1 MDRQVTIFS
10 TGKSDRVNKQTERGG
25 GGREGGRER
34 EREGGREG
42 GRESKINATCNISTK
57 TNKLQRNK

>member
-10 TGKSDRVNKQTERGG
+10 TGKSDRVSKQTEGRGG
-25 GGREGGRER
+25 GGREGGER

-42 GRESKINATCNISTK
+42 GRESKINATCNRSTK